1 MNIRKATTDD
11 IRQIL
16 QIYAYART
24 QMKRSG
30 NPGQWKDS
38 YPALEIIEQD
48 IQNGTS
54 YVIEDTAQA
63 EAESEIAAVFVL
75 IHGDDPTYRRIENGS
90 WLNHEPY
97 AAVHRIASSGKRKGI
112 LRCCLSF
119 CEARAANIRIDTH
132 ADNHIM
138 QHLLESSGYC
148 KCGRI
153 YVADGSPRIAYQKK
167 TDVPLYE
174 SSACGNNK
182 AASTPS
188 S

>member
-63 EAESEIAAVFVL
+63 EAEPEIAAVFVL

-97 AAVHRIASSGKRKGI
+97 AAVHRIASSGKI
-112 LRCCLSF
+112 LCSTCW
-119 CEARAANIRIDTH
+119 
-132 ADNHIM
+132 
-138 QHLLESSGYC
+138 
-148 KCGRI
+148 
-153 YVADGSPRIAYQKK
+153 
-167 TDVPLYE
+167 
-174 SSACGNNK
+174 K
-182 AASTPS
+182 AAGIVNAGGSTSLTAARGLPTRRKRMYRFTNPLPAEITKLPPRHLPDCAQS
-188 S
+188 NPHA